1 MITTIPFI
9 CAVIAILACVYA
21 SYSDIKEGVIKN
33 KLTFPLIGIGI
44 LLNGVYAF
52 MTSNPMFIVLGVI
65 YTGVIFAVGYL
76 FWKFGAWAGGDVKL
90 FTALAALLP
99 FPVSMVSYNIGS
111 WSFPVFAVYPF
122 ALTVIIN
129 SILSILPFLLMFI
142 FYIAMKRKP
151 HLMDELLSPIKKDYK
166 QNILLS
172 LVITA
177 AAAII
182 LEIRLFI
189 DYPMILSLILT
200 ILLIMVISKLPDKL
214 EAVVVTVAVA
224 FALYSRLELTLISIG
239 FLLVSITF
247 VNIVRKVLTSVSR
260 EALQDDY
267 RISQLKEGMIPAYNM
282 YELDG
287 EIQIDDTGFF
297 SKAKEAVKTGD
308 ISKLSGPKGKLVV
321 GALAAG
327 LQKKDIDYL
336 KDILKEGKIEDN
348 LRIKRGVPFAP
359 SILIGLLISLFIG
372 DLAVIIEKILFTI
385 I

>member
-1 MITTIPFI
+1 MIINIPFI

-21 SYSDIKEGVIKN
+21 SYSDIKDGVIKN

-44 LLNGVYAF
+44 VLNGIYAF
-52 MTSNPMFIVLGVI
+52 MTSNPMFLILCVI
-65 YTGVIFAVGYL
+65 CTAVIFALGYL

-99 FPVSMVSYNIGS
+99 FPAVLLNYNVGS

-122 ALTVIIN
+122 ALTIIIN
-129 SILSILPFLLMFI
+129 SILSILPFLLIFV
-142 FYIAMKRKP
+142 FYIAVKKKP
-151 HLMDELLSPIKKDYK
+151 YLLDELLAPIKEDYTK
-166 QNILLS
+166 NILLA

-182 LEIRLFI
+182 LEIRQFI
-189 DYPMILSLILT
+189 DYPLILSIILT
-200 ILLIMVISKLPDKL
+200 IVLILAISKLPDKL
-214 EAVVVTVAVA
+214 KAVVVAVTVA
-224 FALYSRLELTLISIG
+224 FALYSRFEITLISIG

-247 VNIVRKVLTSVSR
+247 INIIKKILTSVSK

-267 RISQLKEGMIPAYNM
+267 KISELQDGMIPAYNM

-287 EIQIDDTGFF
+287 EIQIDDKGFF
-297 SKAKEAVKTGD
+297 TKFKEAIKTGD
-308 ISKLSGPKGKLVV
+308 VSKLSGPRGKLVV
-321 GALAAG
+321 GSMAAG
-327 LQKKDIDYL
+327 LQDKDIEHL
-336 KDILKEGKIEDN
+336 KNIFKEGKIEDN

-372 DLAVIIEKILFTI
+372 DLAFIIEKILYTI

>member
-1 MITTIPFI
+1 MIINIPFI

-21 SYSDIKEGVIKN
+21 SYSDIKDGVIKN

-44 LLNGVYAF
+44 VLNGIYAF
-52 MTSNPMFIVLGVI
+52 MTSNPMFLILCVI
-65 YTGVIFAVGYL
+65 CTAVIFALGYL

-99 FPVSMVSYNIGS
+99 FPAVLLNYNVGS

-122 ALTVIIN
+122 ALTIIIN
-129 SILSILPFLLMFI
+129 SILSILPFLLIFV
-142 FYIAMKRKP
+142 FYIAVKKKP
-151 HLMDELLSPIKKDYK
+151 YLLDELLAPIKEDYTK
-166 QNILLS
+166 NILLA

-182 LEIRLFI
+182 LEIRQFI
-189 DYPMILSLILT
+189 DYPLIISIILT
-200 ILLIMVISKLPDKL
+200 IVLILAISKLPDKL
-214 EAVVVTVAVA
+214 KAVVVTVTVA
-224 FALYSRLELTLISIG
+224 FALYSRFEITLISIG

-247 VNIVRKVLTSVSR
+247 INIIKKILTSVSK

-267 RISQLKEGMIPAYNM
+267 KISELQDGMIPAYNM

-287 EIQIDDTGFF
+287 EIQIDDKGFF
-297 SKAKEAVKTGD
+297 TKFKEAIKTGD
-308 ISKLSGPKGKLVV
+308 VSKLSGPRGKLVV
-321 GALAAG
+321 GSMAAG
-327 LQKKDIDYL
+327 LQDKDIEHL
-336 KDILKEGKIEDN
+336 KNIFKEGKIENN

-372 DLAVIIEKILFTI
+372 DLAFIIEKILYTI

>member
-1 MITTIPFI
+1 
-9 CAVIAILACVYA
+9 
-21 SYSDIKEGVIKN
+21 
-33 KLTFPLIGIGI
+33 
-44 LLNGVYAF
+44 
-52 MTSNPMFIVLGVI
+52 
-65 YTGVIFAVGYL
+65 
-76 FWKFGAWAGGDVKL
+76 
-90 FTALAALLP
+90 
-99 FPVSMVSYNIGS
+99 
-111 WSFPVFAVYPF
+111 
-122 ALTVIIN
+122 
-129 SILSILPFLLMFI
+129 MFI